1 MRVIRSAQHVIL
13 NLHLVILT
21 LSEAEGEGS
30 AFQGRYPMP
39 RVCHFEINADDID
52 RASAFYRDVFGWKI
66 EKWQGPFDYWMVMTG
81 DEEPG
86 IDGGMMKR
94 PHPGATIVNTISV
107 PSVDEYTEKVKAK
120 GGKIVM
126 EKMPIP
132 EVGYMAY
139 FLDTEGNP
147 FGIMEGDPSAK

>member
-1 MRVIRSAQHVIL
+1 MAEITAAMVKSLRERSGLPMMDCKVALAEAKGKFIIL
-13 NLHLVILT
+13 K
-21 LSEAEGEGS
+21 GWPG
-30 AFQGRYPMP
+30 
-39 RVCHFEINADDID
+39 FEW
-52 RASAFYRDVFGWKI
+52 RDA
-66 EKWQGPFDYWMVMTG
+66 
-81 DEEPG
+81 
-86 IDGGMMKR
+86 GMMKR

-132 EVGYMAY
+132 GVGYMAY